1 MYWTKASFFCLFGVC
16 ILSVRNAAAQDN
28 SPYSRFGLGELSR
41 SENAVNLG
49 MGGVA
54 QAYADA
60 QSVNFLNPASYAHL
74 QLVTFDVGLNGGVR
88 RLANKDNNSRAG
100 FGTLS
105 YLQLGLPL
113 GKKWGMTIGL
123 RPMSRVNY
131 NIAEGEQKI
140 FFRNDNRPD
149 TVNVIHQY
157 EGSGGVYQAYVGTG
171 MGWGGFSVGVN
182 VGYLFGNVNNS
193 TKELYPVAT
202 ATLPSRHNR
211 RTSYGSFFYSLGLQQ
226 TVDLSKD
233 VELSFGVSGSL
244 EQKLTARRET
254 MRETLYY
261 DASSNE
267 YDTQDTVQYTK
278 SINGKIV
285 YPQQLGGGIMI
296 TKVDKFAFGADF
308 NTSQWSKYRNYDAP
322 DSTQNSWKV
331 SVGGQFVPNASSFTG
346 YWNKV
351 TYRLGGFYGKDY
363 IKLAGKS
370 MNQMGFS
377 IGAGFPV
384 RRIMPAFNQFS
395 MVNAAFEVG
404 TRGDANVALKE
415 TYYKLTIGLTLS
427 DRWFIKTK
435 YD

>member
-16 ILSVRNAAAQDN
+16 VLSARNAAAQDN

-41 SENAVNLG
+41 SQNAVNLG

-88 RLANKDNNSRAG
+88 RLNNGENNSRAG

-113 GKKWGMTIGL
+113 GKKWGMNIGL
-123 RPMSRVNY
+123 RPMSRVSY

-140 FFRNDNRPD
+140 FFPDANPD

-157 EGSGGVYQAYVGTG
+157 EGSGGVYQAYIGSG
-171 MGWGGFSVGVN
+171 IGFGGFSVGVN
-182 VGYLFGNVNNS
+182 FGYLFGNVNNS
-193 TKELYPVAT
+193 TKELYPVT
-202 ATLPSRHNR
+202 STILPSRHNR
-211 RTSYGSFFYSLGLQQ
+211 RTSYGSFFYSLGVQQ
-226 TVDLSKD
+226 TIDLSKD
-233 VELSFGVSGSL
+233 LELSIGASGSF

-254 MRETLYY
+254 MRETLFY

-267 YDTQDTVQYTK
+267 YDTQDTVEYK
-278 SINGKIV
+278 KGVNGDIV
-285 YPQQLGGGIMI
+285 YPTQLGGGIML
-296 TKVDKFAFGADF
+296 TKLDKFAIGADF
-308 NTSQWSKYRNYDAP
+308 NTSQWSKYRNYGAP
-322 DSTQNSWKV
+322 DSTQNSWKL
-331 SVGGQFVPNASSFTG
+331 SIGGQFIPNAQSFTG

-363 IKLAGKS
+363 IKLGNKS
-370 MNQMGFS
+370 MSEMGFS
-377 IGAGFPV
+377 VGAGFPI

-395 MVNAAFEVG
+395 MINAAFEVG
-404 TRGDANVALKE
+404 TRGDVNIALKE
-415 TYYKLTIGLTLS
+415 TYYRLTLGFTLS

>member
-16 ILSVRNAAAQDN
+16 VLSARNAAAQDN

-74 QLVTFDVGLNGGVR
+74 QLVTFDIGLNGGVR

-113 GKKWGMTIGL
+113 GKKWGMNIGL
-123 RPMSRVNY
+123 RPMSRVSY

-140 FFRNDNRPD
+140 FFPGANPD

-171 MGWGGFSVGVN
+171 IGFGGFSVGVN

-193 TKELYPVAT
+193 TKELYPVT
-202 ATLPSRHNR
+202 STILPSRHNR
-211 RTSYGSFFYSLGLQQ
+211 RTSYGSFFYTLGLQQ
-226 TVDLSKD
+226 SIDLSKD
-233 VELSFGVSGSL
+233 LELSLGVSGSF

-254 MRETLYY
+254 MRETLFY
-261 DASSNE
+261 DPSSNE
-267 YDTQDTVQYTK
+267 YDTQDTVEYK
-278 SINGKIV
+278 KAVNGEIV
-285 YPQQLGGGIMI
+285 YPQQLGGGIML
-296 TKVDKFAFGADF
+296 TKTDKFAIGVDF

-322 DSTQNSWKV
+322 DSTQNSWKLN
-331 SVGGQFVPNASSFTG
+331 VGGQFIPNAQSFTG

-363 IKLAGKS
+363 IKLANKS

-377 IGAGFPV
+377 VGAGFPI

-395 MVNAAFEVG
+395 MINAAFEVG

-415 TYYKLTIGLTLS
+415 TYYRLTLGFTLS